1 MLADR
6 YDSWYARHEAL
17 YKSELEAAALL
28 GCSGG
33 VEIGV
38 GTGRFAAP
46 LGLKAGLDPSIGM
59 LSKAPRELDLVAGVG
74 EKAPFRSSAFPCA
87 LVVVTLCFAD
97 KPEALVEEAARIAGH
112 VVACIVPRDSPW
124 GAHYRREGEG
134 GHAFYSRAKFLSVAD
149 VVEMAKRTG
158 LKPARV
164 AATLKRFEESHQPPA
179 EVDLAEAEQ
188 YGFVCIELIKGR

>member
-1 MLADR
+1 MAAELFDMLADR

-46 LGLKAGLDPSIGM
+46 LGLEAGLDPSIGM

-74 EKAPFRSSAFPCA
+74 EKAPSAARPSSAP
-87 LVVVTLCFAD
+87 
-97 KPEALVEEAARIAGH
+97 
-112 VVACIVPRDSPW
+112 
-124 GAHYRREGEG
+124 
-134 GHAFYSRAKFLSVAD
+134 
-149 VVEMAKRTG
+149 
-158 LKPARV
+158 
-164 AATLKRFEESHQPPA
+164 
-179 EVDLAEAEQ
+179 
-188 YGFVCIELIKGR
+188 